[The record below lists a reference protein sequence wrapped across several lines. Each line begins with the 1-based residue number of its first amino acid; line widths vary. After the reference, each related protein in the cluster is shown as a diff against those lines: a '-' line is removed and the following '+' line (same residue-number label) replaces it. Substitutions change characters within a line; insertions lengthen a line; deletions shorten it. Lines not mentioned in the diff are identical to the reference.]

1 MFARHGASSSSAS
14 VAPRGIVSTT
24 PARVE
29 TTGAGAHANVA
40 ATHRAKVAMHATA
53 MHARAN
59 IATGKVETRS
69 SRRPRASRWRTRPR
83 RYASARDDHASLSAV
98 KHRAGRPPVRS
109 ALIIDQSEARAVA
122 SRRGWHSR
130 ARFGRVGSSGSVPT
144 IPGSPRRGPR
154 AGAFAMPPRTVSVVV
169 PTLNEEANV
178 RRAVESARDDASSS
192 SSAPPEVIV
201 VDGGSVDNTVAE
213 ARKAGATVLASPRG
227 RAAQC
232 NAGAR
237 AAKGDVLVFLH
248 ADSIL
253 PPSYRAHIDR
263 AFEPRLEGGTREW
276 GAFGFRLG
284 ADERP
289 STALRSLVRAAR
301 RDASSSASSTSA
313 PGCSRMPYGDQG
325 LVVRRDTF
333 EAIGGFPAMP
343 FMEDFELVRR
353 LRRRSAPAHL
363 PASVTTSARRWD
375 AMGLFRVAATNQIIV
390 LGYLCGVPVERL
402 AAWYRAGRDMGGAK
416 PQGTIAAD
424 GPVVRWERKRPSRDV
439 VKT

>member
-1 MFARHGASSSSAS
+1 M
-14 VAPRGIVSTT
+14 
-24 PARVE
+24 
-29 TTGAGAHANVA
+29 
-40 ATHRAKVAMHATA
+40 
-53 MHARAN
+53 
-59 IATGKVETRS
+59 
-69 SRRPRASRWRTRPR
+69 
-83 RYASARDDHASLSAV
+83 ARDDHASLSAV

-109 ALIIDQSEARAVA
+109 AHHRPVRGARRRLATGVA
-122 SRRGWHSR
+122 LASALRSSRIV
-130 ARFGRVGSSGSVPT
+130 RFRPDDPGEPAAGSG
-144 IPGSPRRGPR
+144 

-289 STALRSLVRAAR
+289 STALRSLVRAAPR
-301 RDASSSASSTSA
+301 RVLECLVNIRSRMF
-313 PGCSRMPYGDQG
+313 RMPYGDQG

-333 EAIGGFPAMP
+333 EAIGGFRHAVHGRFRTRAAITPP
-343 FMEDFELVRR
+343 
-353 LRRRSAPAHL
+353 SAPAH
-363 PASVTTSARRWD
+363 PASVTTSAGD
-375 AMGLFRVAATNQIIV
+375 TMGPFGSPPRTRSCWATSA
-390 LGYLCGVPVERL
+390 GYPERL

-416 PQGTIAAD
+416 PQGTIAGGRTGRAM
-424 GPVVRWERKRPSRDV
+424 G
-439 VKT
+439 